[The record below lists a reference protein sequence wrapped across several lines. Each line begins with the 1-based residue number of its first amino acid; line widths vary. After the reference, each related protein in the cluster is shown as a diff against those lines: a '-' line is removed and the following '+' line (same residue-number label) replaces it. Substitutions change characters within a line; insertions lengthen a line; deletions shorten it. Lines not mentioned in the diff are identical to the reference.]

1 MALFGKRNTEVD
13 TRAKTDQDRLA
24 RGGLPLGAEHRL
36 NDLRKNGKFF
46 TSILSV
52 NELALAATGGVR
64 PLGQVMGS
72 TVYHVGWQFTPLY
85 RSTELTALSHAQYQA
100 RLLAI
105 SRLQQE
111 ARLLGAHGVIG
122 VRLERR
128 AYAWGENL
136 IEFSA
141 RGTAVALPEKPVPEH
156 PFVCALSGQE
166 FYALQRGGFSPVGF
180 TFGTC
185 TYYHVASV
193 SNQWVTQGGIFGVG
207 TLQNMELTDYTQAV
221 YTARHIAMTQM
232 TREAAQ
238 VSAEGIVGVTIEKSI
253 QTHEVEVN
261 NAPRRDLIVEFTA
274 LGTAIVTAS
283 ADTLTVDYALP
294 LTD

>member
-46 TSILSV
+46 TSNLSV
-52 NELALAATGGVR
+52 NELALASTEGVR

-72 TVYHVGWQFTPLY
+72 TIYHVGWQYTPLY
-85 RSTELTALSHAQYQA
+85 RSTELVALSHAQYQA

-111 ARLLGAHGVIG
+111 AQLLGAHGVIG
-122 VRLERR
+122 VRLERQ

-136 IEFSA
+136 IEFAA

-274 LGTAIVTAS
+274 LGTAIVTAG